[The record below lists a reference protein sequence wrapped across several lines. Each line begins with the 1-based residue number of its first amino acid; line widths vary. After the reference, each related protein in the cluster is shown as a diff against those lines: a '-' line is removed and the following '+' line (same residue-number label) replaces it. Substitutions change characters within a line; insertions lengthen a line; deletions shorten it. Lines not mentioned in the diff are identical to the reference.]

1 MCGYMRGSLL
11 AMLGGK
17 CRRCGWVRVVYFW
30 SNFLVKIFGQKFDQK
45 YFPPTFFPE
54 SFMIHQRAGWIED
67 IKLHIDNF
75 CIVWYISIFLL
86 TVAVYYAYTAGLEV
100 WDLRNFLWFRG
111 LIFENIFSTLCMN
124 VCVVCHVHM
133 TCTYRYVCMHDFT
146 CLMRA
151 IVCGEID
158 LCWNW
163 NTHILCTYVKI
174 DIYWFL
180 IYSGVHVTTSI
191 SPVIYYCT
199 WHRSVA
205 KVSKH
210 VRVCK

>member
-1 MCGYMRGSLL
+1 MVFVTLGWFALRPATGQNLKSHHTTGPIGRSRLAMTKNKKFPPCSYMRGSLL

-86 TVAVYYAYTAGLEV
+86 TVAVYYAYTAGFEV
-100 WDLRNFLWFRG
+100 WDLRNFLW
-111 LIFENIFSTLCMN
+111 N
-124 VCVVCHVHM
+124 
-133 TCTYRYVCMHDFT
+133 DP
-146 CLMRA
+146 
-151 IVCGEID
+151 
-158 LCWNW
+158 
-163 NTHILCTYVKI
+163 
-174 DIYWFL
+174 L
-180 IYSGVHVTTSI
+180 IYFR
-191 SPVIYYCT
+191 PMY
-199 WHRSVA
+199 
-205 KVSKH
+205 
-210 VRVCK
+210 